1 MRHKKKPTL
10 AEESKKESLN
20 GGGSGKRKLGADG
33 NDRVQGKRAKTEE
46 MQ

>member
-1 MRHKKKPTL
+1 MRHKKKPALT
-10 AEESKKESLN
+10 EESKKKSVN

-33 NDRVQGKRAKTEE
+33 DDRMEGKRAKTEE

>member
-1 MRHKKKPTL
+1 MRHKKKPAL
-10 AEESKKESLN
+10 AEEYKKESVN

-33 NDRVQGKRAKTEE
+33 GDRIEGKRAKTEE